1 MSKHAPILNLPNI
14 LTLIRVAA
22 IPVLV
27 AVFYLP
33 FWWSDLL
40 AAALFLAAGLTDWL
54 DGYLARRL
62 GQTSPFGAFLDP
74 VADKLIVAVAL
85 VMLVQTHASVWF
97 AAPAMVIVSRE
108 ITVSALREWM
118 AELGERAKVA
128 VSSIGK
134 IKTVTQM
141 VAITLL
147 LALKP
152 EHSADNLTIVMTP
165 GLWLAYGCL
174 YLATALTLWSMFSY
188 LRAAV
193 PQFTNPGGDRD
204 GS

>member
-1 MSKHAPILNLPNI
+1 MPAHSPILNLPNI

-27 AVFYLP
+27 AAFYLP
-33 FWWSDLL
+33 FKGSNMV
-40 AAALFLAAGLTDWL
+40 AAVLFLAAGLTDWL
-54 DGYLARRL
+54 DGYLARKL

-85 VMLVQTHASVWF
+85 LMLVQQHATLWLT
-97 AAPAMVIVSRE
+97 APAMVIVCQE

-118 AELGERAKVA
+118 AELCMRAKVA
-128 VSSIGK
+128 VRAIGK

-147 LALKP
+147 LAVQPGYDVGGGML
-152 EHSADNLTIVMTP
+152 MTP
-165 GLWLAYGCL
+165 ILWLSYLCL
-174 YLATALTLWSMFSY
+174 YVAMLLTLWSMFLY
-188 LRAAV
+188 LKAAA
-193 PQFTNPGGDRD
+193 PQFRRSRPRP
-204 GS
+204 

>member
-33 FWWSDLL
+33 FGWSDML
-40 AAALFLAAGLTDWL
+40 AAGLFLAAGLTDWL
-54 DGYLARRL
+54 DGYLARKL

-85 VMLVQTHASVWF
+85 VVLVQVHATIWLSV
-97 AAPAMVIVSRE
+97 PAMVIVCRE

-118 AELGERAKVA
+118 AELGQRARVA
-128 VSSIGK
+128 VSSVGK
-134 IKTVTQM
+134 VKTVAQM
-141 VAITLL
+141 GSITVL

-152 EHSADNLTIVMTP
+152 EHAADGDILMTP
-165 GLWLAYGCL
+165 GLWIGYAAL
-174 YLATALTLWSMFSY
+174 YLAMVLTLWSMMRY
-188 LRAAV
+188 LRAAA
-193 PQFTNPGGDRD
+193 PQFLAASKGD
-204 GS
+204 

>member
-33 FWWSDLL
+33 FGWSDML
-40 AAALFLAAGLTDWL
+40 AAGLFLAAGLTDWL
-54 DGYLARRL
+54 DGYLARKL

-85 VMLVQTHASVWF
+85 VVLVQVHATIWLSV
-97 AAPAMVIVSRE
+97 PAMVIVCRE
-108 ITVSALREWM
+108 IAVSALREWM
-118 AELGERAKVA
+118 AELGQRARVA
-128 VSSIGK
+128 VSAVGK
-134 IKTVTQM
+134 VKTVAQM
-141 VAITLL
+141 GSITVL

-152 EHSADNLTIVMTP
+152 AHGADGDILMTP
-165 GLWLAYGCL
+165 GLWIGYAAL
-174 YLATALTLWSMFSY
+174 YLAMVLTLWSMMRY
-188 LRAAV
+188 LRAAA
-193 PQFTNPGGDRD
+193 PQFLAAGGGD
-204 GS
+204 